1 MKIHETV
8 VGVSEKIAE
17 TVVGLQ
23 RLPFSFLSWVIVSG
37 RLD

>member
-17 TVVGLQ
+17 TVVGVEFRKSTDKQGGEL
-23 RLPFSFLSWVIVSG
+23 
-37 RLD
+37 